1 MSTIHP
7 TAVVAP
13 GAELGADVE
22 VGPYCVIGPNV
33 RVGDG
38 TRLVSHVVLG
48 GHLTLGRGC
57 RVFPFAALGTITQ
70 DLKYRGGAPRV
81 EIGDGTTI
89 REYVT
94 VNTATADGDV
104 TRVGERCLLMANTH
118 VAHDCVVGNE
128 VIMANSAALGGHV
141 IVEDR
146 AIVGGLSGI
155 HQFVRIGTTSI
166 IGSGSKLSQD
176 LPPFMLADGN
186 PIRVPTINLVGLRRR
201 GHSPE
206 ACASLRAA
214 HRILYREGLNVRQA
228 VERIR
233 AELSGPEIDR
243 LASFIEGSERGILR

>member
-7 TAVVAP
+7 TAIVAP
-13 GAELGADVE
+13 GAELGTDVE
-22 VGPYCVIGPNV
+22 IGPYCVIGPHV

-38 TRLVSHVVLG
+38 TRLVSHVVLD
-48 GHLTLGRGC
+48 GHLTLGSGC
-57 RVFPFAALGTITQ
+57 RVFPFASLGTITQ

-104 TRVGERCLLMANTH
+104 TRVGARCLLMANTH

-141 IVEDR
+141 IIEDR
-146 AIVGGLSGI
+146 AIIGGLCGI

-176 LPPFMLADGN
+176 LPPYMLADGN
-186 PIRVPTINLVGLRRR
+186 PIRVPTINLVGLQRR
-201 GHSPE
+201 GHSAE
-206 ACASLRAA
+206 ACVSLRAA
-214 HRILYREGLNVRQA
+214 HKILYRGKLNVGQA
-228 VERIR
+228 VARIR

-243 LASFIEGSERGILR
+243 LTSFIERSERGIVR